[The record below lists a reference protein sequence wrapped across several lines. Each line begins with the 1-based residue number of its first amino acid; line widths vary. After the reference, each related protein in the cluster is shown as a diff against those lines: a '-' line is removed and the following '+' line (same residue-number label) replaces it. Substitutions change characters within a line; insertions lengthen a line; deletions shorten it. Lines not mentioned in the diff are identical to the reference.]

1 MEASLWIV
9 TGLSFLCWLGSWVM
23 CARFCRV
30 SAVSGERKG
39 EDDPRISIVVP
50 ARNEERNIG
59 RLLDSLKESGV
70 HEIIVVDDQSEDGTA
85 EVAAGRGAHVISGEA
100 LPEGWLGKP
109 WACHQ
114 GARIATGDWLLFL
127 DADTRFVT
135 GGFAR
140 LAGLAE
146 GEPMVHSICPHHNVQ
161 DLYEQLSAF
170 FNVTMILGMNA
181 FTLKGSAACD
191 IGLFGQVMLVSREH
205 YDLVEGHSPVRGEI
219 LENFHLSRHFS
230 AAGISRRCWLGRN
243 TIVMRMFPGGLRDLV
258 AGWSKGTVSGA
269 SNTAGAALLG
279 VSVWMSGLF
288 MSAVPVCFGMIAS
301 PVLATVM
308 AGLYLLWVLQCSY
321 LFRAAGRY
329 WFLTALAFP
338 IGLVFYQFV
347 FFQALRRKR
356 KGGTINWKGRHVS

>member
-1 MEASLWIV
+1 MEVSLWIV

-23 CARFCRV
+23 CARFRRV
-30 SAVSGERKG
+30 PAGTGERRG
-39 EDDPRISIVVP
+39 QGSPRISIVIP

-59 RLLDSLKESGV
+59 LLLDSLKESGA

-85 EVAAGRGAHVISGEA
+85 EVAARGGAHVISGEEP
-100 LPEGWLGKP
+100 PEGWLGKP

-114 GARIATGDWLLFL
+114 GSRIATGDWFLFL
-127 DADTRFVT
+127 DADTRFVA
-135 GGFAR
+135 GGFSRLVR
-140 LAGLAE
+140 LAG
-146 GEPMVHSICPHHNVQ
+146 GKPMVHSVCPYHSVR

-170 FNVTMILGMNA
+170 FNVTMILGINA
-181 FTLKGSAACD
+181 FTLKGAAARD

-205 YDLVEGHSPVRGEI
+205 YDHVEGHTLVKAQV

-230 AAGISRRCWLGRN
+230 AAGISSRCWLGRN

-279 VSVWMSGLF
+279 VSAWMSGLF
-288 MSAVPVCFGMIAS
+288 MSAVPVCFAFLAS
-301 PVLATVM
+301 PVLAAVM
-308 AGLYLLWVLQCSY
+308 LGLYLLWVLQCGY

-329 WFLTALAFP
+329 WLLTALAFP
-338 IGLVFYQFV
+338 VGLVFYQLV
-347 FFQALRRKR
+347 FFQALWRKR
-356 KGGTINWKGRHVS
+356 KGGTIKWKGRHVS